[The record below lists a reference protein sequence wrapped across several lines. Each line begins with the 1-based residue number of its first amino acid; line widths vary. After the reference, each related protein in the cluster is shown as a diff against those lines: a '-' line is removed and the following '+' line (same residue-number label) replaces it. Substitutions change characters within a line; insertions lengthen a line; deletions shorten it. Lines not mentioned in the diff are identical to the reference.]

1 MSREWFRLDG
11 QVALITGAA
20 QGIGRAVAEA
30 LAEAGARLVI
40 ADRQADKLPQTAA
53 ALTGQGYHVVS
64 VPADVTLPGQ
74 VEELVQQA
82 LAAYG
87 TIDILVNNAG
97 GSGNVGIHQIED
109 VTEELWDAIVDANL
123 KSAFVCCR
131 AVVPHMKA
139 RQQGS
144 IINFSSMS
152 AKGTFGALGTSAVR
166 LPYAGA
172 KAGIVALTSQLAKDL
187 GPFGIRVNAVMPGFI
202 LTQPDARVAQ
212 RYEALATEEQ
222 EAMVRPIPLGRAG
235 RAEEVAAVVLFLASP
250 AASYVSGAVI
260 EVNGG
265 R

>member
-40 ADRQADKLPQTAA
+40 TDRQADKLPQTAT

-74 VEELVQQA
+74 VDELVQQA

-109 VTEELWDAIVDANL
+109 ITDELWDAIVDANL

-152 AKGTFGALGTSAVR
+152 AKGTFGALVR
-166 LPYAGA
+166 CHSL
-172 KAGIVALTSQLAKDL
+172 IV
-187 GPFGIRVNAVMPGFI
+187 G
-202 LTQPDARVAQ
+202 
-212 RYEALATEEQ
+212 
-222 EAMVRPIPLGRAG
+222 
-235 RAEEVAAVVLFLASP
+235 
-250 AASYVSGAVI
+250 
-260 EVNGG
+260 
-265 R
+265 